1 MAGLLRGKGALA
13 AMKIGINCD
22 FGFSMQHFRAVKRCK
37 LYARKLGIEIM
48 KYPRLTSLKSV
59 AFFLTLLWF
68 ASLPFVSNARADS
81 GPFAGLAGNWSGSGT
96 ISLGNGSRESIRC
109 RAQYS
114 VSAEGN
120 DLQQS
125 LRCAS
130 DSYRFDLSS
139 NVVAQGGQLSGNWT
153 ESSRNMSGLIMGNA
167 KPGQFQVIVTSPSF
181 SANLSLTTR
190 GDRQVVEISAPPGGQ
205 FTGVSITLARGK

>member
-1 MAGLLRGKGALA
+1 
-13 AMKIGINCD
+13 MKIGINCD
-22 FGFSMQHFRAVKRCK
+22 FGFSVQHFRLVKRCSFRV
-37 LYARKLGIEIM
+37 RKLGIEIM
-48 KYPRLTSLKSV
+48 KYPGLTLLKNT
-59 AFFLTLLWF
+59 AFFLTLLLF
-68 ASLPFVSNARADS
+68 ASAGAHADS
-81 GPFAGLAGNWSGSGT
+81 GPFAGLAGSWSGAGT
-96 ISLGNGSRESIRC
+96 ISLGNGTRESIRC

-130 DSYRFDLSS
+130 DSYKFDLSS
-139 NVVAQGGQLSGNWT
+139 NVVAQGSQLSGNWT
-153 ESSRNMSGLIMGNA
+153 ESSRNMSGAIMGTA
-167 KPGQFQVIVTSPSF
+167 RAGQFQVIVTSPSF

-190 GDRQVVEISAPPGGQ
+190 GDRQAVEISAPPGGQ